1 VRSYD
6 SRRRNEKGD
15 FGYGWT
21 LDIHQ
26 GSIQHNRPVGS
37 YFALFSGDT
46 GASTFEF
53 PCQRMNEQRPHIT
66 EIRISDR
73 EWYLFRPRLANP
85 EAYGGGCVA
94 DMHFEL
100 VDGSTA
106 GAQLLIVGNTTVR
119 ADKHLR
125 VGNDAIDESIPM
137 NLLDAYTLEDYNPGS
152 FQLLLA
158 DGRLYDLTL
167 ERGIVR
173 FADRND
179 NWMFIDDERL
189 IHSDGRQIDV
199 DRDALGRIVRIRDPK
214 GQTVSYGYDAQG
226 DLTSARDQESLT
238 TLSITPSLRTTC
250 SRLCGLTESRSP
262 RWSTTRKGG

>member
-1 VRSYD
+1 
-6 SRRRNEKGD
+6 
-15 FGYGWT
+15 
-21 LDIHQ
+21 
-26 GSIQHNRPVGS
+26 
-37 YFALFSGDT
+37 
-46 GASTFEF
+46 
-53 PCQRMNEQRPHIT
+53 
-66 EIRISDR
+66 
-73 EWYLFRPRLANP
+73 LANP

-158 DGRLYDLTL
+158 DGRLYDLTV

-179 NWMFIDDERL
+179 NWMFIDDDRL
-189 IHSDGRQIDV
+189 VHSDGRQIDM

-226 DLTSARDQESLT
+226 DLTSVRDQESLIT
-238 TLSITPSLRTTC
+238 RFVYHNEPAHHLQSIVRPDGVTVAAMEYNAEGELRRGAPLHAFHLRSRC
-250 SRLCGLTESRSP
+250 SQSGHHVAGRDPDEVRIRCAGQCHQAD
-262 RWSTTRKGG
+262 RWLGSFGPVPVRRG